1 MHASNT
7 KQSRRKVLK
16 RYMKKNPSS
25 SDSESYGPF
34 YSIASTHSTHQ
45 QLPPP
50 TPKLSGAEWT
60 LGIPGFTPLP
70 DLFSKVELANFTPM
84 PPKDSEI
91 SIAAFYVC
99 TGATPSAASVQTEGP
114 KKCSKTSAVQNPTPA
129 VSNSPVAT
137 QQKGATDSNTT
148 ITKTTP
154 SLAAPTCDVQDT
166 VDCSKDE
173 STKPLPTP
181 TPSPTKPRRAFSSAR
196 AAATAAAAIAAA
208 ANTAAAVAAAAAVS
222 MNNNS
227 SDSQFGSS
235 PQQQSPAK
243 RRGRPP
249 SSFSAKYS
257 APPPPVPISFFSLIA
272 PSPVV
277 SGRPSASSLSE
288 LEGDEVEGKDL
299 TEEHCQEAKLTVD
312 CQGSS
317 PQAGETD
324 AASANNAEVIT
335 PTTKTESPFHNS
347 TGIPTLDSTDSSPVS
362 DSASSHKDAMTAYPI
377 SASPVKHRR
386 QHVLIAKSRRLTDAV
401 ALLKEQRRAEAEGL
415 KKLLKSRVGAL
426 GTYGAE
432 LRRFVVGGSGDLG
445 SKDGE
450 ENEQMDEDERGKLGR
465 QDRLDVARPS
475 KKGLLKKTLDRHDDE
490 GKSVMSDEDEPQ
502 MGKDI
507 LHTAAYSEREKRKR
521 PVSVLTESEIGGR
534 VRPGGN
540 RTCEDTVN
548 NYAESAG
555 KPNSPTMKL
564 SRKKLRATDKFA
576 AELPHHFPTH
586 SRRPGSPHSTASG
599 DSNASKLD
607 LTLLLS
613 SAAELLNQSD
623 SADVSMDN
631 TSQGDEEAAIPAT
644 SLGEGKE
651 EQLQSSGLDL
661 LALLA
666 ADGLF

>member
-1 MHASNT
+1 
-7 KQSRRKVLK
+7 
-16 RYMKKNPSS
+16 MKKNPSS

-34 YSIASTHSTHQ
+34 YSIASSHSTHQ
-45 QLPPP
+45 QRPPP

-70 DLFSKVELANFTPM
+70 DLFSTVELANFTPM

-99 TGATPSAASVQTEGP
+99 SGAAPSARSVQSEGP
-114 KKCSKTSAVQNPTPA
+114 KKCTKSPSTQNPPPA
-129 VSNSPVAT
+129 APNSPVAT
-137 QQKGATDSNTT
+137 QQNGATDSSP
-148 ITKTTP
+148 TKTTP
-154 SLAAPTCDVQDT
+154 SLAASACDAQDT
-166 VDCSKDE
+166 ADSLQCSKEE
-173 STKPLPTP
+173 SVKPLPTP
-181 TPSPTKPRRAFSSAR
+181 TPSPAKPRRAFSSAR

-208 ANTAAAVAAAAAVS
+208 ANTAAAVAAAAAV
-222 MNNNS
+222 NNNS
-227 SDSQFGSS
+227 SDSLLSSS

-272 PSPVV
+272 PSPVK
-277 SGRPSASSLSE
+277 SSIGSLSE
-288 LEGDEVEGKDL
+288 LEGDDVEGKDS
-299 TEEHCQEAKLTVD
+299 TEELGQDKKLTLD
-312 CQGSS
+312 CQSS
-317 PQAGETD
+317 SSQAGETD
-324 AASANNAEVIT
+324 ATSAASNAEAVT
-335 PTTKTESPFHNS
+335 PTAATESPFLNGA
-347 TGIPTLDSTDSSPVS
+347 GIPTLDSTDSSPVS
-362 DSASSHKDAMTAYPI
+362 DSAASQKDAMSSYPL

-445 SKDGE
+445 GKDGE
-450 ENEQMDEDERGKLGR
+450 ENEQMDEDERGDMTR
-465 QDRLDVARPS
+465 TS
-475 KKGLLKKTLDRHDDE
+475 KKGLLKKNVNRHDE
-490 GKSVMSDEDEPQ
+490 GKSVMSDEMWDETTDEAQ
-502 MGKDI
+502 MSKDI
-507 LHTAAYSEREKRKR
+507 LHTAAHLDREKRKR
-521 PVSVLTESEIGGR
+521 SVSSLTECEIGR
-534 VRPGGN
+534 SVRRGEGS
-540 RTCEDTVN
+540 VN
-548 NYAESAG
+548 DYTKSAG
-555 KPNSPTMKL
+555 KANSPTMKL
-564 SRKKLRATDKFA
+564 PRKKMRASDKV
-576 AELPHHFPTH
+576 ELPHHFPTH

-623 SADVSMDN
+623 SAHLTIDEMHDE
-631 TSQGDEEAAIPAT
+631 SQADTGEANPAPAM
-644 SLGEGKE
+644 GEGKQ